1 MIKFSADWYSKA
13 VERLNQNTKPTE
25 LENEFRPNLAI
36 DDAKRKQ
43 FFTNYDLD
51 RMQRIREIKLNEL

>member
-1 MIKFSADWYSKA
+1 MIKGCKDWYSKTI
-13 VERLNQNTKPTE
+13 EKLNQNVKPTE
-25 LENEFRPNLAI
+25 LENEFKPNLAI

-51 RMQRIREIKLNEL
+51 RMQRIREIKLNQI

>member
-1 MIKFSADWYSKA
+1 MIKFSADWYSEVKSK
-13 VERLNQNTKPTE
+13 LNQNTKATE

-51 RMQRIREIKLNEL
+51 RMQRIREIKLNQI

>member
-1 MIKFSADWYSKA
+1 MIKGCKDWYSKA
-13 VERLNQNTKPTE
+13 IEKLNQNVKKTE
-25 LENEFRPNLAI
+25 TENEYRPNLAI

-51 RMQRIREIKLNEL
+51 RMQRIREIKLNQL

>member
-1 MIKFSADWYSKA
+1 MIKFSADWYSEVKSK
-13 VERLNQNTKPTE
+13 LNQNTKPTE
-25 LENEFRPNLAI
+25 LENEFKPNLAI

-51 RMQRIREIKLNEL
+51 RMNRIRTIKLNQI

>member
-1 MIKFSADWYSKA
+1 MIKFSADWYSEVVNK
-13 VERLNQNTKPTE
+13 LNQNVTKTE
-25 LENEFRPNLAI
+25 TENEYRPNLAI

-51 RMQRIREIKLNEL
+51 RMQRIREIKLNQL

>member
-13 VERLNQNTKPTE
+13 VNKLNQNVKATE
-25 LENEFRPNLAI
+25 LENEFKPNLAI